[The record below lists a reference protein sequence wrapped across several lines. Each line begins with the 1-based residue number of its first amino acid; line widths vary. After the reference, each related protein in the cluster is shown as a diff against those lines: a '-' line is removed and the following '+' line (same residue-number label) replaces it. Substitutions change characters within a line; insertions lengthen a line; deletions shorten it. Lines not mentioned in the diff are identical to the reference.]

1 MVGRWF
7 HRLEKNPET
16 EICPLPDASTK
27 LSCNMKRNPDE
38 RGRFSDRGEGL
49 GTVTKKM
56 VMVRARQIAVINGR
70 TEKGVMDSDI
80 LEARRELQGEDEM
93 DPTPTRGDN
102 LPEDK
107 RWDPVPGSEGRSAP
121 TIPPYDEQ
129 SFAEKLYDEGVA
141 DAEHDQEIE
150 ATRED
155 IRREKRG

>member
-1 MVGRWF
+1 M
-7 HRLEKNPET
+7 KQNPE
-16 EICPLPDASTK
+16 
-27 LSCNMKRNPDE
+27 E

-70 TEKGVMDSDI
+70 TEKDVMDSDI
-80 LEARRELQGEDEM
+80 TEARRELQGEDEM

-102 LPEDK
+102 VPENK

-121 TIPPYDEQ
+121 TVPASDEQ

-155 IRREKRG
+155 IRREKRK

>member
-1 MVGRWF
+1 MVGRSF
-7 HRLEKNPET
+7 RRLEKNPET
-16 EICPLPDASTK
+16 EICPLPDSRTN
-27 LSCNMKRNPDE
+27 LSCNMRRNPDE
-38 RGRFSDRGEGL
+38 KGRFSDRGEGL

-70 TEKGVMDSDI
+70 TEKYVMDSDI
-80 LEARRELQGEDEM
+80 AEARRELQGEDEM
-93 DPTPTRGDN
+93 DPTPTRGEN

-121 TIPPYDEQ
+121 TVPASDEQ
-129 SFAEKLYDEGVA
+129 NFAEKLYDEGVA

-155 IRREKRG
+155 IRREKRS

>member
-1 MVGRWF
+1 M
-7 HRLEKNPET
+7 KQNPE
-16 EICPLPDASTK
+16 
-27 LSCNMKRNPDE
+27 E

-70 TEKGVMDSDI
+70 TEKEVMQSDI
-80 LEARRELQGEDEM
+80 AEARRELGGEDEM
-93 DPTPTRGDN
+93 DPTPTRGDVV
-102 LPEDK
+102 PEDK
-107 RWDPVPGSEGRSAP
+107 RWDPLPGSEGRSAP
-121 TIPPYDEQ
+121 KIPASDEQ

-155 IRREKRG
+155 IRREKRK